1 MEVANRFGNDS
12 GLMGKKFVFIAGAV
26 VLIAAMFGGT
36 VGNLR
41 IFHRSSSPG
50 FEFEQ
55 PANGHDLQ
63 QGSGTAR
70 CKDGGVGCRL
80 GDHSADAANDPHTSS
95 VS

>member
-41 IFHRSSSPG
+41 IFHRSSSTGGAGPYRAA
-50 FEFEQ
+50 EDIE
-55 PANGHDLQ
+55 
-63 QGSGTAR
+63 
-70 CKDGGVGCRL
+70 KD
-80 GDHSADAANDPHTSS
+80 
-95 VS
+95 